1 MSRQGR
7 HVPSPVVGYL
17 LRSLRLSPLTC
28 KAQCQEM
35 LISSFFNQY
44 LKVSG
49 AVFDSF
55 NKWVNSDF
63 PLMAIRCAL
72 ESKALASILA
82 LRLAS
87 TVPLGKSLNL
97 SVLVCHTGDCPTDTV
112 L

>member
-1 MSRQGR
+1 MLLPPLEWEEEGQGR

-17 LRSLRLSPLTC
+17 LRSLRLSLLTC

-35 LISSFFNQY
+35 SISSFLNQY
-44 LKVSG
+44 LRVSG

-72 ESKALASILA
+72 ESKALASNPSS
-82 LRLAS
+82 AS
-87 TVPLGKSLNL
+87 
-97 SVLVCHTGDCPTDTV
+97 C
-112 L
+112 

>member
-1 MSRQGR
+1 MLLPPWGREEEGQGR

-44 LKVSG
+44 LNVSG

-72 ESKALASILA
+72 ESKALASNP
-82 LRLAS
+82 S
-87 TVPLGKSLNL
+87 
-97 SVLVCHTGDCPTDTV
+97 SVSC
-112 L
+112 